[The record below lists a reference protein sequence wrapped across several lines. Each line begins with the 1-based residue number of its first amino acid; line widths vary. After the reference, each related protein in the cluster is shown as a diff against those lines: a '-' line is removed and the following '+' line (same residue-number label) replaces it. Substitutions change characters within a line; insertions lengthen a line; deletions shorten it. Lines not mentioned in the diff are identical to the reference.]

1 MLNITFSFQLSCPPG
16 GSALNTSIP
25 TTPQPYKDKTSAA
38 HSSKIAGFMGLG
50 HRTFHLSE
58 IIMIILLHLLP
69 FLSLFSTTE
78 FCICSSFSHCFIKI
92 SLQCSLLQL
101 PTDSCKPSCQWDQT
115 LLPVGPG
122 CKYPRLLW
130 EEGEQPIAG
139 ANQQYNRQQSIRAF
153 LKLRFSVL

>member
-101 PTDSCKPSCQWDQT
+101 PTDLPNPLASGTRLQIPQAALGRGWAAHRWSKPA
-115 LLPVGPG
+115 
-122 CKYPRLLW
+122 
-130 EEGEQPIAG
+130 I
-139 ANQQYNRQQSIRAF
+139 QQAAIYKSF
-153 LKLRFSVL
+153 FET